1 MGYKELIKRVMAT
14 LPPSPVLFELINA
27 YEILAK
33 QQEKREN
40 ADYYIELYG
49 EEAKKV
55 LGMLKEKTDSE
66 GPVL

>member
-14 LPPSPVLFELINA
+14 LPPSPVLFELLNA

-33 QQEKREN
+33 QQEKRDN

-55 LGMLKEKTDSE
+55 MDRME
-66 GPVL
+66 G

>member
-14 LPPSPVLFELINA
+14 LLPSPVLFELINA

-40 ADYYIELYG
+40 TDYYTELYG

-55 LGMLKEKTDSE
+55 MDRME
-66 GPVL
+66 G

>member
-40 ADYYIELYG
+40 ADYYTELYG

-55 LGMLKEKTDSE
+55 MDRME
-66 GPVL
+66 G

>member
-1 MGYKELIKRVMAT
+1 MGYKELINRVMAT

-40 ADYYIELYG
+40 ADYYTELYG
-49 EEAKKV
+49 DEAKKV
-55 LGMLKEKTDSE
+55 LGMLKEKTISR
-66 GPVL
+66 